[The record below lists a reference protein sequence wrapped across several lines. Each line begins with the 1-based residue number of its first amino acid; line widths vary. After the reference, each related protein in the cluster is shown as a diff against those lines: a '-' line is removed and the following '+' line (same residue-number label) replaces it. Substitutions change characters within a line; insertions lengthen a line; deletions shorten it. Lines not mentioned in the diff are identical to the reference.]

1 MIHRPLRTVLA
12 GSVVVALF
20 LAFGACRQGL
30 PESKTHTITIQQ
42 DHFEVQSALVA
53 ETTAVAY
60 ANYPVAVITKAV
72 FDEGRASAQVQAPN
86 PDNPDELSWE
96 DIPFTATATLP
107 SGRVVLGTLA
117 VEYLVGVVRVR
128 VQSNVSVEELQ
139 ASLGFY
145 NDYKIRIR
153 VAGN

>member
-1 MIHRPLRTVLA
+1 MIHRPLRTILA

-30 PESKTHTITIQQ
+30 PESETHLITIQH
-42 DHFEVQSALVA
+42 DDFEVREALVA

-60 ANYPVAVITKAV
+60 AKYPVAAITKAV
-72 FDEGRASAQVQAPN
+72 FDEGRASAQVQAPS
-86 PDNPDELSWE
+86 PDDPEELSWE

-117 VEYLVGVVRVR
+117 VEYFVGEVRVR

-139 ASLGFY
+139 ASLAFY